1 MLSVA
6 RDNNRERK
14 RLLGLL
20 SLLFVALALPT
31 AAVIWQAYSRLKWE
45 AFHQFRNQAEELTQ
59 RIDNELAERIARA
72 EAQRFAD
79 YSFINVGGDPAAGIL
94 QRSPLSAF
102 QLAVMVGE
110 DLMYQPLPL
119 GML

>member
-72 EAQRFAD
+72 EALAEAFAAPPKHKRRKENTMR
-79 YSFINVGGDPAAGIL
+79 STSPIRLMLVGLITAGF
-94 QRSPLSAF
+94 R
-102 QLAVMVGE
+102 
-110 DLMYQPLPL
+110 
-119 GML
+119 